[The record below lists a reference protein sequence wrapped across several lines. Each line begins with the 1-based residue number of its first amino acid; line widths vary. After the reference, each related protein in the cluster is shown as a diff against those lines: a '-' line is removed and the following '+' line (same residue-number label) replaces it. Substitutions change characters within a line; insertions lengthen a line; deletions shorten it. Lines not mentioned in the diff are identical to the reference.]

1 MFRAN
6 KGDSGFFLKIPL
18 RLNKKGE
25 QKRLY
30 GCREMENNGTMGQES
45 PDWEAW
51 LDEHGPRLLL
61 YARQRTRSI
70 ADAEDVLQSSL
81 IELVRI
87 VRTQEFRKT
96 PAEWH
101 SYALSCIR
109 NKAID
114 LMRSQSRQQ
123 STAQAAAHEQG
134 AVYDQIPLLGS
145 RQDNQYRR
153 EQLERVLHH
162 MRADYAE
169 VVILHVWEGLTFR
182 EIATMLNE
190 PPATI
195 ASRYRAALRIF
206 RQQLEEDTEIYPES

>member
-1 MFRAN
+1 
-6 KGDSGFFLKIPL
+6 
-18 RLNKKGE
+18 
-25 QKRLY
+25 
-30 GCREMENNGTMGQES
+30 MENNGTMGQKS

-81 IELVRI
+81 IELVRL

-114 LMRSQSRQQ
+114 LNRHQARQHT
-123 STAQAAAHEQG
+123 TAQAAAHEQSTESEHL
-134 AVYDQIPLLGS
+134 ALLGCS
-145 RQDNQYRR
+145 QDNQYRR
-153 EQLERVLHH
+153 ERLEHVL
-162 MRADYAE
+162 RNIRPDYAE

-190 PPATI
+190 PPATV
-195 ASRYRAALRIF
+195 ATRYRAALRIF
-206 RQQLEEDTEIYPES
+206 RKQLEEDTEIYPES